1 MNNVTSLKQNDG
13 LAYIVLNNGAVT
25 DISKSFL
32 EITRFK
38 YNELIDNS
46 IAEIF
51 ELLRVGPYVNYEH
64 IDEVT
69 DYFLFTKELEAKI
82 VNIKLIRNK
91 EERIYI
97 FNEKPNSKLESR
109 LPLANALCLEE
120 YRGIAIFSVPD
131 MILLKAN
138 DKYISFF
145 DKAFNLRENCIGRP
159 IRELITCFKGSTH
172 EEALNNVLKTGK
184 VYNVDEYVYEGFNRG
199 TTYWQFTIVPV
210 YDEDKI
216 KYCVVMAT
224 EITDKIL
231 HKNKIEDQA
240 KIIRDQADI
249 LRWQAALLNLSKE
262 SIFAWELD
270 GGILYWNKG
279 AEENYGYKKE
289 EALGRVS
296 HQLLKTTHKE
306 GFSII
311 KSKIL
316 HQGIWNG
323 EIEHIKKDGT
333 KIVVESSHQLIVD
346 ENGRKIILEIN
357 RDITERR
364 KVEED
369 LINQRNQLEEIIQS
383 IDDAIFIYNTDKK
396 TYLTNNVAKKYFKGA
411 EIDWLGEELIDTK
424 FYDLKGNEISIEHIV
439 ISRVLDG
446 AVLIN
451 NRIIMKDEACIKY
464 LSINGRPIYDKEG
477 KVKFAIISCRD
488 ITQDIEANKI
498 IEQQKRELELILDNI
513 NDVLVIVDK
522 ERNYIRS
529 NKRLREWI
537 KACDN
542 DELREKLK
550 SVKYYDINGKPI
562 AQDELPSSRI
572 LKGEILDQYN
582 IVVKLGEIERYL
594 SLSGRPIYDENG
606 SVAMGVFSSRNITEM
621 LKQSTI
627 IREQKEELEAII
639 DNITEELYIIDKD
652 RNYLMLNKAARDRNK
667 YFKFNNSSEYV
678 DNCRIY
684 ELSGEEV
691 NFNDT
696 PVARLAR
703 GEVVTDEVFILY
715 DPEKRYIL
723 VNCKPILDDSGKL
736 KVGIM
741 LSQDITTRI
750 LQEQQ
755 IKHQNIQL
763 KAILESMPDALILI
777 DEKRQIKFL
786 NEASKPYFLKK
797 YDNFTVGEFLKTS
810 KCYYGID
817 GELIPEEELPVFNAM
832 RNGSFENCIITI
844 QLPGKKMYASINGS
858 TIISDCA
865 KEAILSV
872 RDITDQVMQ
881 EKSVQ
886 HHQYIALQAEKE
898 KNEALEKSIEMKD
911 EFLSIISHEFRTP
924 LNVISSAVQ
933 AINYLCENEL
943 SDKSKKYLSIIRQNT
958 FRQLR
963 LVNNLLD
970 ITRADAGRIKL
981 HKRNVDIVFLTKAII
996 ESVNVYSS
1004 QKGVKVDFTS
1014 CYEEKIIAMDEEKY
1028 ERILLNIL
1036 SNATKFTPSG
1046 KLVSVKLRKYRNRV
1060 YIDIK
1065 DDGIGIPKDKLNIIF
1080 ERFGQV
1086 DSSLSR
1092 QAEGAGIGLSLVK
1105 KLIDALEGTITVKSK
1120 VDKGSTFTISF
1131 PDEKITEDYELS
1143 PVIDLL
1149 ENRLVEITKVEFSDI
1164 YL

>member
-1 MNNVTSLKQNDG
+1 MNNVTSLKQTHG
-13 LAYIVLNNGAVT
+13 LAYIVLNNEAIT

-32 EITRFK
+32 EMTEFGYK
-38 YNELIDNS
+38 DLIDNS
-46 IAEIF
+46 IEDTF
-51 ELLRVGPYVNYEH
+51 ELLRIGPYVNYEH
-64 IDEVT
+64 IDEGT
-69 DYFLFTKELEAKI
+69 EYFLFTKELEVKL
-82 VNIKLIRNK
+82 VNINIIRNL
-91 EERIYI
+91 EESIYI
-97 FNEKPNSKLESR
+97 FNEKPNSKIESR
-109 LPLANALCLEE
+109 LPLANALCLED

-131 MILLKAN
+131 MTLLKAN

-145 DKAFNLRENCIGRP
+145 DEAFNLRRNCIGRP
-159 IRELITCFKGSTH
+159 ACEFITGFKGSIH
-172 EEALNNVLKTGK
+172 EKAINNVLKTGK
-184 VYNVDEYVYEGFNRG
+184 VYNVDEYVYEGFSRG
-199 TTYWQFTIVPV
+199 ITYWQFSIIPV
-210 YDEDKI
+210 CDEDKI
-216 KYCVVMAT
+216 EYCVVMAT
-224 EITDKIL
+224 EITDSIL
-231 HKNKIEDQA
+231 HKNKIEEQA
-240 KIIRDQADI
+240 KIIRNQADI
-249 LRWQAALLNLSKE
+249 LRWQAGLLNLSKE

-270 GGILYWNKG
+270 GGIIYWNKG
-279 AEENYGYKKE
+279 AEESYGYKKE

-306 GFSII
+306 SFSEIRA
-311 KSKIL
+311 KIL
-316 HQGIWNG
+316 NQGIWNG

-333 KIVVESSHQLIVD
+333 RIVVESSHQLIED
-346 ENGRKIILEIN
+346 EDGRKIILEIN

-364 KVEED
+364 KAEED
-369 LINQRNQLEEIIQS
+369 LINQRNQLEDIIQS
-383 IDDAIFIYNTDKK
+383 IDDAIFIYNTGKQ
-396 TYLTNNVAKKYFKGA
+396 TYLTNNAAKKYFKG
-411 EIDWLGEELIDTK
+411 IDWLAEELTDTK
-424 FYDLKGNEISIEHIV
+424 FYDLKGNEINIERIV
-439 ISRVLDG
+439 ISRVLAG
-446 AVLIN
+446 EVLIN
-451 NRIIMKDEACIKY
+451 TRIVMKNEESIKY
-464 LSINGRPIYDKEG
+464 LSINGRPIYDREG
-477 KVKFAIISCRD
+477 KVKFGIISCRD

-498 IEQQKRELELILDNI
+498 IEQQKKELELILDNI
-513 NDVLVIVDK
+513 NDVLMIVDK

-529 NKRLREWI
+529 NRRLREWI

-550 SVKYYDINGKPI
+550 SVKYYDLNGKPL
-562 AQDELPSSRI
+562 ALDELPSSRI
-572 LKGEILDQYN
+572 LKGETLDQYN
-582 IVVKLGEIERYL
+582 IMLRLGEAERYL

-606 SVAMGVFSSRNITEM
+606 TIAMGVFSSRNITEM

-627 IREQKEELEAII
+627 IKEQKQELEAII
-639 DNITEELYIIDKD
+639 DNITEELYIIDKN

-667 YFKFNNSSEYV
+667 YFKFNNSDEYV
-678 DNCRIY
+678 ENCRLY
-684 ELSGEEV
+684 QLSGKDV
-691 NFNDT
+691 DFDDT

-703 GEVVTDEVFILY
+703 GEVVTDEVFILH

-723 VNCKPILDDSGKL
+723 VNCKPILDDCGRL

-741 LSQDITTRI
+741 LSEDITTRV

-797 YDNFTVGEFLKTS
+797 YDNFTIGEFLKTS

-817 GELIPEEELPVFNAM
+817 GELIPEEELPVFYAM
-832 RNGSFENCIITI
+832 KNGSFENCIITI

-858 TIISDCA
+858 TIISDSA

-898 KNEALEKSIEMKD
+898 KSEALEKAIEMKD

-943 SDKSKKYLSIIRQNT
+943 SEKSKKYLSIIRQNT

-996 ESVNVYSS
+996 ESVNIYSS

-1014 CYEEKIIAMDEEKY
+1014 FYEQKIIAMDEEKY

-1046 KLVSVKLRKYRNRV
+1046 KFVSVKLRKYRNRV

-1105 KLIDALEGTITVKSK
+1105 KLIDELEGTITVKSK
-1120 VDKGSTFTISF
+1120 VDRGSTFTISF
-1131 PDEKITEDYELS
+1131 PDERTTEEYELS